1 MNIKKIGLTALA
13 ASLVSVS
20 AHAGAVS
27 VAGGASMNTEGYS
40 GENLNAGTTFSMGNQ
55 LTFTGSGELDNGMT
69 VSISF
74 VLDQNDDKKADN
86 NTNVNYN
93 EGSPFD
99 SHSVT
104 VSSDSLGSLT
114 LAGEGGSSS
123 ASAIDGTAAGDIW
136 DTFDGARG
144 AVTAVAVSDAGPGD
158 NSLFYTLPSIMD
170 GLDVN
175 VSYQPQ
181 GSGRESATGMGVTY
195 TGMEGLTVKY
205 ATTDEAGT
213 TVALSGDQTVWNVSY
228 AYGPV
233 TATVSESEFDV
244 GTSTKDQT
252 TSSYALSYTVS
263 DEISV
268 TYGEE
273 TIEKGGSTTD
283 AEYSAISASY
293 TAGGMTISA
302 ALKEAENTVHG
313 TATNQDFEYWSLGA
327 SFAF

>member
-20 AHAGAVS
+20 AHAGALSVS
-27 VAGGASMNTEGYS
+27 GGASMNTEGYS
-40 GENLNAGTTFSMGNQ
+40 GENLDGGTTFSMGNQ
-55 LTFTGSGELDNGMT
+55 ITFTGSGELDNGMN
-69 VSISF
+69 VSLSF
-74 VLDQNDDKKADN
+74 VIDQADD
-86 NTNVNYN
+86 TL
-93 EGSPFD
+93 PFD
-99 SHSVT
+99 GHSVT
-104 VSSDSLGSLT
+104 VSSDSLGT
-114 LAGEGGSSS
+114 LKLSGEGGSSAATS
-123 ASAIDGTAAGDIW
+123 IDGTAAGDIW

-144 AVTAVAVSDAGPGD
+144 TAVIAVAVSDSGTGD

-170 GLDVN
+170 GLDVFA
-175 VSYQPQ
+175 SYQPQ

-228 AYGPV
+228 VYGPI
-233 TATVSESEFDV
+233 TATVSETEFDV
-244 GTSTKDQT
+244 GTSTSDQT

-273 TIEKGGSTTD
+273 TIEKGGSSTD

-293 TAGGMTISA
+293 TAGGMTISM
-302 ALKEAENTVHG
+302 ALKEAENVAHG